1 MVGISS
7 TLRLVTL
14 AIVAIGMSRAA
25 VVDGGAGI
33 AAAAVAEKASK
44 GYVIFFVAAC
54 ICST

>member
-14 AIVAIGMSRAA
+14 AIVAIGMARAA

-33 AAAAVAEKASK
+33 AATVAEKASK
-44 GYVIFFVAAC
+44 GYVFFRC
-54 ICST
+54 CTHL